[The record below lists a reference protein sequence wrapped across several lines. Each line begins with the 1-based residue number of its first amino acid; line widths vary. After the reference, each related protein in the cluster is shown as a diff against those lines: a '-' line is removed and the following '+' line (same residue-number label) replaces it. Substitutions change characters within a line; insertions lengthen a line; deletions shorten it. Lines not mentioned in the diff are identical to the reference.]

1 MIPNLNKEKL
11 NNLLVRTKGSSRIS
25 GLIGE
30 KIAYEVLVRGLHFS
44 VYIPPSFTEC
54 VYVIPQPHCNL
65 IEKQM
70 ESKMSY
76 EKEFWGE
83 KYDSIKDWDKPY
95 FADLVI
101 KKDNDICFV
110 EVKSNVAQL
119 AQHQKEGLEELKR
132 LGFRVGALTVK
143 FKIEYLSIEWTEL

>member
-1 MIPNLNKEKL
+1 MIPNLDKEKL
-11 NNLLVRTKGSSRIS
+11 NNLLVRTKGNSRIS

-30 KIAYEVLVRGLHFS
+30 SIAYEVLVRGLHFNI
-44 VYIPPSFTEC
+44 YHPPSFTGSF
-54 VYVIPQPHCNL
+54 PQLSDKL
-65 IEKQM
+65 IEEQM
-70 ESKMSY
+70 ESNMSY

-83 KYDSIKDWDKPY
+83 KYDSIKDWDNPY

-101 KKDNDICFV
+101 KKDDDICFV

-132 LGFRVGALTVK
+132 LGFRVGVLTAR
-143 FKIEYLSIEWTEL
+143 FKIEYHGIEWTEL